1 MVTNNKN
8 VLKSRV
14 IKCEGGTPSGGL
26 VPKQTSGTW
35 GDRGKGNEIQSALEK
50 GLSWIGDKFVN
61 GADYL
66 EDGFNYLVTAPLA
79 AVTGKTKEIPR
90 VID

>member
-1 MVTNNKN
+1 MSNGINWIGIPKFQHPWKPLQT
-8 VLKSRV
+8 SR
-14 IKCEGGTPSGGL
+14 S
-26 VPKQTSGTW
+26 SGTW

-61 GADYL
+61 SEDYF
-66 EDGFNYLVTAPLA
+66 EDAFNSLVTTPLA
-79 AVTGKTKEIPR
+79 ILTGKTKEIPR